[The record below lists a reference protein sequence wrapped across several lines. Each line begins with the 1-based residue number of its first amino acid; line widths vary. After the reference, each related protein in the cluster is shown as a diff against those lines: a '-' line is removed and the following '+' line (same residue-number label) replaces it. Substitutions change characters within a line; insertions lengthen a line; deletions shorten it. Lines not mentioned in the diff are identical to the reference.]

1 MLVLGIETSCDDTSF
16 AIVENGRK
24 ILALR
29 TASQEKIHAEYGGVF
44 PEMAAREHEKGF
56 IPLLERALS
65 SANITLEQVDLIA
78 VTQGPGLIGSLH
90 VGVEGAKALS
100 FALNKPLIAVNHIE
114 AHLYAAYMTKEIE
127 AKNLWPALG
136 IVLSGGHTSV
146 FLMEHAASYKL
157 ISETVDDAIGE
168 AFDKC
173 AKMLNLPYPG
183 GPHIE
188 KLAKEGNPLSYP
200 LKAGFVKERPLYF
213 SFSGLKTAVKYA
225 INRLGGVE
233 NLSSEQKNDLCASF
247 QQTAFN
253 DVLSKCKKLA
263 KLHHCKTWIVGGG
276 VTMNRTL
283 KEVLEKDS
291 DGAQILFP
299 EKELCQ
305 DNAAM
310 IAGLGFHKYLESKKS
325 AALTLTAAPRLEIKS
340 A

>member
-1 MLVLGIETSCDDTSF
+1 MLVLGIETSCADTSF
-16 AIVENGRK
+16 ALVEDGYK

-44 PEMAAREHEKGF
+44 PEMAARAHEKAF
-56 IPLLERALS
+56 IPLLERALE
-65 SANITLEQVDLIA
+65 SAKVTLNQIDLIA

-100 FALNKPLIAVNHIE
+100 FALNKPLVAVNHVE
-114 AHLYAAYMTKEIE
+114 AHLYAAYMTKNVE
-127 AKNLWPALG
+127 AQAIWPALG

-146 FLMEHAASYKL
+146 YFMEHAASYTL
-157 ISETVDDAIGE
+157 ISETVDDALGE

-173 AKMLNLPYPG
+173 AKMLHLPYPG

-188 KLAKEGNPLSYP
+188 KMAKEGDPHAYP

-213 SFSGLKTAVKYA
+213 SFSGLKTAVKYV
-225 INRLGGVE
+225 INSLGGVE
-233 NLSSEQKNDLCASF
+233 NLNEQQKKDLCASF
-247 QQTAFN
+247 QQTAFK

-263 KLHHCKTWIVGGG
+263 QLHGCKSWIVGGG
-276 VTMNRTL
+276 VTMNQALR
-283 KEVLEKDS
+283 KCVENDS
-291 DGAQILFP
+291 GGALILFP

-310 IAGLGFHKYLESKKS
+310 IAGLGFHKYVENKKS
-325 AALTLTAAPRLEIKS
+325 AQLTLCAAPRLAIHHD
-340 A
+340 